1 MLSRQTGTR
10 VAILAALGVAM
21 LILAGGAS
29 AQAGPFQWLT
39 GKNQQQQQQQPQPQY
54 QQQQQQQPQQQTGN
68 QGFFP
73 FFGGGRGNR
82 ANRGNQ
88 GGPDLTATPRSD
100 ELPMNDPEAY
110 MITNPPL
117 GMPTLSSRNIEATKA
132 AIQRY
137 QSIAGQGG
145 WPTVPAKAMHPGQR
159 GQEIAILQR
168 RLEIS
173 GDLVGM
179 SVPGEYDAAVVQAV
193 KSFQSRHGLPATGKI
208 DSKAMIEALN
218 VPASIRV
225 SQLQASLKRLQ
236 SLSANT
242 GSAGRYVVVNV
253 PSAQVEAVD
262 GGQVASR
269 HAAVVGKPE
278 RPTPEITSKIHEIN
292 FNPYWYVP
300 RTIIHKDLIP
310 KGRAFAARG
319 QDMLAAYRMQAFDA
333 AGNPLDPRQ
342 IDWNGTAVYNYN
354 FRQLPQGEN
363 SLGFVKINFP
373 NKDAVYLHDTP
384 LKSLFGKAVRFE
396 SSGCVRVHNVEQL
409 VAWILRDAP
418 GWNYQ
423 RIASMKHTG
432 EQLDVKVPKAVPIY
446 LAYITGWGTP
456 DGQVHFGRDIY
467 GIDGPSTTASAY

>member
-1 MLSRQTGTR
+1 MLSSKVKRSGAFRGSTE
-10 VAILAALGVAM
+10 LAAAGFAVAFM
-21 LILAGGAS
+21 LSGAS
-29 AQAGPFQWLT
+29 TASAGPFSWFT
-39 GKNQQQQQQQPQPQY
+39 GKNRQQQQQQEQY
-54 QQQQQQQPQQQTGN
+54 QAPAPGGGPGT
-68 QGFFP
+68 FP
-73 FFGGGRGNR
+73 LFGGR
-82 ANRGNQ
+82 RGNQ
-88 GGPDLTATPRSD
+88 PDITAAPRAS
-100 ELPMNDPEAY
+100 ELPVNDPDTY

-117 GMPTLSSRNIEATKA
+117 GTPTLSSRNIEATKA

-137 QSIAGQGG
+137 QSVVAQGG
-145 WPTVPAKAMHPGQR
+145 WSMVPAKAMHPGQR
-159 GQEIAILQR
+159 GQEVAALQR
-168 RLEIS
+168 RLEVS

-193 KSFQSRHGLPATGKI
+193 KNFQTRHGLPASGVI
-208 DSKAMIEALN
+208 DSKAMVEALN
-218 VPASIRV
+218 VPAVIRLA
-225 SQLQASLKRLQ
+225 QLQASLTRLQ
-236 SLSANT
+236 SAGAT
-242 GSAGRYVVVNV
+242 GGRYVVVNV
-253 PSAQVEAVD
+253 PSAQVEAVE

-278 RPTPEITSKIHEIN
+278 RPTPEIKSKIIEIN
-292 FNPYWYVP
+292 FNPFWYVP

-342 IDWNGTAVYNYN
+342 INWNGSEVYNYN

-373 NKDAVYLHDTP
+373 NKDSVYLHDTP

-409 VAWILRDAP
+409 VAWILRDTP
-418 GWNYQ
+418 GWNYD
-423 RIASMKHTG
+423 RIVSMKHNG
-432 EQLDVKVPKAVPIY
+432 EQLDVKLSKPVPIY

-456 DGQVHFGRDIY
+456 DGVVHFGRDIY
-467 GIDGPSTTASAY
+467 GIDGGLTTASAY